1 MGPQTHDCFEYQEA
15 EYRRLARLLHD
26 DLGQLLAA
34 LCMHLQLAADTAQPA
49 SQAPSAQCL
58 DIARLA
64 MEQVR
69 EVSFEL
75 CPSIL
80 DHAGLAATL
89 PDYLDRQARRTGL
102 AVNLVVSSS
111 WKPLSSRLESAC
123 FRVVQEAVRNVIRH
137 ASATQLRVELRQDA
151 EAVHLTVADDGV
163 GFDTDSVPPD
173 TRFPRRFGLA
183 AMRQRVKMLG
193 GDWNLDSAPGQGTT
207 IRVRFPV
214 EFN

>member
-34 LCMHLQLAADTAQPA
+34 LCMHLQLAADTAQRASPA
-49 SQAPSAQCL
+49 PAAQCL
-58 DIARLA
+58 DIARQA

-102 AVNLVVSSS
+102 AVSLVISSS
-111 WKPLSSRLESAC
+111 WRPLSSGLESAF
-123 FRVVQEAVRNVIRH
+123 FRMIQEGVRNVIRH
-137 ASATQLRVELRQDA
+137 ASATRLRVELRQDA
-151 EAVHLTVADDGV
+151 EAVHLTIADDGV
-163 GFDTDSVPPD
+163 GFDPVAPSLHTGL
-173 TRFPRRFGLA
+173 PRRLGLA
-183 AMRQRVKMLG
+183 AMRQRVELLG
-193 GDWNLDSAPGQGTT
+193 GDWSIESTPGHGTS
-207 IRVRFPV
+207 IRVQVPI
-214 EFN
+214 ESS